1 MFDHKLNMRVFAKVT
16 QPYAVEPIKSYVD
29 MAKKFGIFPLYADE
43 LDNSELVRACQVK
56 IPDEL
61 VHTIEHKLGQKGEYE
76 SHVFTIGTVKIKE
89 EDKKAKN
96 GAPKKPIK

>member
-43 LDNSELVRACQVK
+43 LDNSELVRAC
-56 IPDEL
+56 
-61 VHTIEHKLGQKGEYE
+61 
-76 SHVFTIGTVKIKE
+76 
-89 EDKKAKN
+89 
-96 GAPKKPIK
+96 